1 MKEDFLRLIEEQ
13 VVLGD
18 GAIGTYLYEK
28 GVQLGTNTDLLN
40 LKDPDLIY
48 GVHEEYI
55 RAGSQLIETNTFAA
69 NRLRLESR
77 GSGHLAPEINLQG
90 ARIAVKAA
98 AGKIFVAGS
107 VGPTGL
113 DFPLDAA
120 DGEPFS
126 EDLVKEVFLEQMEA
140 LAEGG
145 VDLFIL
151 ETFTHL
157 EELLLAVRTA
167 KENFSDH
174 PVVAQMVFPAKGK
187 TALGLDAVH
196 CATEAVRAGA
206 DLFGTNCGRGVK
218 AMIEAVEK
226 LAQLGGTVPLSA
238 FPNAGIPEVI
248 DHRMVYST
256 PPSYMAGK
264 VAEMVKLGV
273 RLVGGCCGT
282 TPAHIHEFKKR
293 LHVRQVKRQEPV
305 SSGQVLEAGP
315 EAGEAAGP
323 GGLLSGLVPGRLPIL
338 VELDPPPHLEVDG
351 VVEGAERLKEAGAD
365 AVTLAEN
372 PLAVLR
378 CDNLSLAHIIK
389 ESCGIETVI
398 HLTCRDRNVLGLQAQ
413 IMGAHLLG
421 IRGILAVTGDPAS
434 SSDQPGV
441 SGVFDV
447 NSYGLVR
454 MIAGFNRGLNM
465 AGRPMKQSTD
475 FSIGVAF
482 SFRPSKPE
490 LQLRRLEKKVSYGAN
505 FVMTQPIFDAA
516 SIEKMMELTSHL
528 DILIFPGIFPLIS
541 WRSAEFLHNELPGI
555 TIPQEIRDH
564 LRSYEKLEDQRKA
577 GLELTSRLLDEIHPM
592 VDGLYLISPL
602 NKWEVPL
609 ALVQQ
614 ARAAGWKG
622 TGRAD
627 RFSSGTVTAH
637 E

>member
-1 MKEDFLRLIEEQ
+1 MREDFLQLIERQ
-13 VVLGD
+13 VILAD

-69 NRLRLESR
+69 NRLRLEAR
-77 GSGHLAPEINLQG
+77 GSGHLAPEINRQG
-90 ARIAVKAA
+90 AAIASKAA

-113 DFPLDAA
+113 DFPLDSPLGHEGEGGEAA
-120 DGEPFS
+120 AS
-126 EDLVKEVFLEQMEA
+126 EELVREVFLEQMEA
-140 LAEGG
+140 LVEGG

-157 EELLLAVRTA
+157 DELLLAIETA
-167 KENFSDH
+167 KRHFPEF

-196 CATEAVRAGA
+196 CATEAIRAGA

-218 AMIEAVEK
+218 AMLEAVEK
-226 LAQLGGTVPLSA
+226 LSQLGASVPLSA

-256 PPSYMAGK
+256 PPAYMAGK

-293 LHVRQVKRQEPV
+293 LHVRQVKRQQPAV
-305 SSGQVLEAGP
+305 TGP
-315 EAGEAAGP
+315 AIQGGPAPSEQEGP
-323 GGLLSGLVPGRLPIL
+323 GALLKGLEKGRLPIL
-338 VELDPPPHLEVDG
+338 VELDPPAHLDVQG
-351 VVEGAERLKEAGAD
+351 VIEGARHLKEAGAD
-365 AVTLAEN
+365 GVTLAEN

-389 ESCGIETVI
+389 EDCGMETVI

-454 MIAGFNRGLNM
+454 MISGFNRGLNM
-465 AGRPMKQSTD
+465 AGRPMKEATD

-490 LQLRRLEKKVSYGAN
+490 LQLRRLEKKVSLGAH
-505 FVMTQPIFDAA
+505 FVMTQPIFDPA
-516 SIEKMMELTSHL
+516 SVEAMMEITAHL
-528 DILIFPGIFPLIS
+528 DVLIFPGIFPLIS

-564 LRSYEKLEDQRKA
+564 LRSYERLEDQRKA
-577 GLELTSRLLDEIHPM
+577 GLELTQGLLERIHSM

-609 ALVQQ
+609 ALVKQ

-622 TGRAD
+622 TGKAD
-627 RFSSGTVTAH
+627 KLSG
-637 E
+637 